1 MEFKSRGLNF
11 FKLGSDEMTEEK
23 EIILTKEG
31 LNKLETELEHLKSVR
46 REEVAERIK
55 QAIAFG
61 DITENSEYEDAKNEQ
76 AFIEGRIL
84 TLEKTLKNARL
95 MEETDIRTDVVSLGS
110 KVTLKEVKSGREVT
124 VLLVSSVESKLKDG
138 KISDESPV
146 GRAILGKKVKST
158 VSVEAPAGT
167 IKYKIMKVEK

>member
-1 MEFKSRGLNF
+1 MA
-11 FKLGSDEMTEEK
+11 EEK
-23 EIILTKEG
+23 EVVLTKEG
-31 LNKLETELEHLKSVR
+31 LEKLENELEHLKSVR

-76 AFIEGRIL
+76 AFIEGRIIS
-84 TLEKTLKNARL
+84 LEKTLKKARL
-95 MEETDIRTDVVSLGS
+95 MEDEDIRTDVVSLGS
-110 KVTLKEVKSGREVT
+110 RITLKEMKSGREVT
-124 VLLVSSVESKLKDG
+124 VTLVSSVESKLKDG

-146 GRAILGKKVKST
+146 GKAIMGKKVKST

>member
-1 MEFKSRGLNF
+1 MAERE
-11 FKLGSDEMTEEK
+11 DR

-31 LNKLETELEHLKSVR
+31 LEKLETELETLKSVR

-61 DITENSEYEDAKNEQ
+61 DISENSEYEDAKNEQ

-84 TLEKTLKNARL
+84 TLEKTLKNSRL
-95 MEETDIRTDVVSLGS
+95 MTDDEIRDDIVSLGS
-110 KVTLKEVKSGREVT
+110 KVTLKEMKSGREVNVT
-124 VLLVSSVESKLKDG
+124 LVASVESKLKDG

-146 GRAILGKKVKST
+146 G
-158 VSVEAPAGT
+158 
-167 IKYKIMKVEK
+167 

>member
-1 MEFKSRGLNF
+1 MA
-11 FKLGSDEMTEEK
+11 EEK
-23 EIILTKEG
+23 EVLLTKEG
-31 LNKLETELEHLKSVR
+31 LDKLESELEYLKSVR
-46 REEVAERIK
+46 REEIAERIK

-95 MEETDIRTDVVSLGS
+95 MEDGEIRTDVVSLGS
-110 KVTLKEVKSGREVT
+110 RVTLKEMKSGREIHVT
-124 VLLVSSVESKLKDG
+124 LVSSVESKLKDG

-146 GRAILGKKVKST
+146 GKAVLGKKVNST
-158 VSVEAPAGT
+158 VTVEAPAGP
-167 IKYKIMKVEK
+167 IKYKIIKVER